1 MESSNDGTTGLLEA
15 VTSQLN
21 VMVGYLPR
29 VLSVVVIL
37 IVGWIIARL
46 ARRIV
51 KKIGTASN
59 QWLTRVFPSGIFS
72 GARMSSLAVTLLGEI
87 IFWATILI
95 TVTVAARF
103 AELGSVS
110 HWLDRIT
117 AQLPNLI
124 AGISIVVV
132 GYFLSVF
139 AREQLPTETST
150 QTPSVSPVFGR
161 IAQTA
166 VFSIALI
173 IGLDQA
179 GIDVALLI
187 GLMVVITAGILTA
200 LAVAFASSARTHIS
214 NLIGV
219 RAAYA
224 NLSAGMTIQ
233 VGDIQGEIIEFT
245 PTLIA
250 LDTDDG
256 RVLLPGRLV
265 DESVITVM
273 TPART
278 EEAKND

>member
-1 MESSNDGTTGLLEA
+1 MESSNEGTNGLLET

-21 VMVGYLPR
+21 LMAGYLPS
-29 VLSVVVIL
+29 VLTVVVIL
-37 IVGWIIARL
+37 ITGWIIARL

-59 QWLTRVFPSGIFS
+59 QWLMRVFPSGIFS
-72 GARMSSLAVTLLGEI
+72 GARMSSLAVTLLSEI
-87 IFWATILI
+87 VFWATILI

-110 HWLDRIT
+110 YWLDRIT

-139 AREQLPTETST
+139 AREQLPTGTSAKT
-150 QTPSVSPVFGR
+150 TSISPAVGR
-161 IAQTA
+161 ITQAA

-200 LAVAFASSARTHIS
+200 LAVAFASGARTHIS

-219 RAAYA
+219 RAAHA
-224 NLSAGMTIQ
+224 NLSTGMTIQ
-233 VGDIQGEIIEFT
+233 VGEIQGEIIELT

-256 RVLLPGRLV
+256 RVLVPGRLV
-265 DESVITVM
+265 DESVITIM

-278 EEAKND
+278 GGAKND